1 MRCFIVGL
9 FNYKGDIQSPLPV
22 PSYACEHITRLDI
35 LSSGKVALCCMDQE
49 GAYSLGDVNNHSVLE
64 VFRGEESRRYQEMH
78 RTGRRTEIAPC
89 GTCNLFWP
97 STDNMP
103 FFKALGHAAKFWAYF
118 ATYRP
123 IGKKARV
130 KPCPEHAAQLP
141 DVSAARSSVRRPEKP
156 RRRPREGRLSVD
168 IPAGAARSRAAH
180 RGGRRDPKTGRGGA
194 VSRRIRIIQ
203 LLFFLAALA
212 ALLWLLNK
220 IGWSSIG
227 QALLTIGPTGAVILL
242 VLGFSE
248 TIFDSAALAIAIGQ
262 RRSGHVLFF
271 NSAGALLNQ
280 ILPFDLGEVVKGGL
294 THRMFPSGKTIA
306 GTIVWNYV
314 FKISRPIV
322 TLAAALIGLAW
333 ATSVDVRVRYLILG
347 GALASFVPYVLLRLV
362 LRRGAAVPIIR
373 LLRFVRILRRSRAH
387 PGQGAGDR
395 RDGRRLLARAPGR
408 LRRGAGAANVRAP
421 GVVGQPVRDAA
432 PARSAVRLHQVR
444 AAVRGDEHRRADHH
458 RDPGAAG
465 GRRGAAGGIFKLCGL
480 PPQTGVI
487 MYVVLRLKSLST
499 TGALAPFA
507 FLRVRAPAEEPATAA
522 PGAPAAPAVSGPPP
536 APSRDAPP
544 DPRAHG

>member
-1 MRCFIVGL
+1 
-9 FNYKGDIQSPLPV
+9 
-22 PSYACEHITRLDI
+22 
-35 LSSGKVALCCMDQE
+35 
-49 GAYSLGDVNNHSVLE
+49 
-64 VFRGEESRRYQEMH
+64 
-78 RTGRRTEIAPC
+78 
-89 GTCNLFWP
+89 
-97 STDNMP
+97 
-103 FFKALGHAAKFWAYF
+103 
-118 ATYRP
+118 
-123 IGKKARV
+123 
-130 KPCPEHAAQLP
+130 
-141 DVSAARSSVRRPEKP
+141 
-156 RRRPREGRLSVD
+156 
-168 IPAGAARSRAAH
+168 
-180 RGGRRDPKTGRGGA
+180 
-194 VSRRIRIIQ
+194 VSRRVRVIQ

-227 QALLTIGPTGAVILL
+227 QALLTIGPAGAVILL
-242 VLGFSE
+242 ALGFIE

-333 ATSVDVRVRYLILG
+333 ANSVDVRVRYLILG
-347 GALASFVPYVLLRLV
+347 GALASFVPYLLLRLV

-373 LLRFVRILRRSRAH
+373 LMRFVRILRKDPERILAKALEIDETVAGFWRER
-387 PGQGAGDR
+387 PGAFVAALVLQMCARLASWGSLYATL
-395 RDGRRLLARAPGR
+395 RLLGLQFGFTKCA
-408 LRRGAGAANVRAP
+408 LLYAAMNTAELIITVI
-421 GVVGQPVRDAA
+421 
-432 PARSAVRLHQVR
+432 PARLGVA
-444 AAVRGDEHRRADHH
+444 E
-458 RDPGAAG
+458 
-465 GRRGAAGGIFKLCGL
+465 GAAGGIFKLCGL

-507 FLRVRAPAEEPATAA
+507 FLRVRPAAEESVAAA
-522 PGAPAAPAVSGPPP
+522 PGAPAAPAVPGPPA